1 MSTKLLIKDTTIAE
15 RMEIVKKA
23 LDFGSSDCEGVDMED
38 MYDDY
43 ILGKKELA
51 EINMEFSQKHAGS
64 VKSGDLEKRP
74 SCRK

>member
-1 MSTKLLIKDTTIAE
+1 MAKSLLIKDTTIAE
-15 RMEIVKKA
+15 RMEIVKNA
-23 LDFGSSDCEGVDMED
+23 LDFGSNDCEGVDMDD

-51 EINMEFSQKHAGS
+51 EINMEFSQKHAGT

-74 SCRK
+74 SCRL